1 MSIPKRGHKTDAG
14 IDLTAMTVEQKR
26 PDIFFFDTGISIRIS
41 TGYYVEI
48 VPRSSIIKTDAVLLH
63 RSGRLTYKTCL
74 DDNGAE
80 MVNIEIDSI
89 DG

>member
-1 MSIPKRGHKTDAG
+1 MVTLI
-14 IDLTAMTVEQKR
+14 
-26 PDIFFFDTGISIRIS
+26 ISA
-41 TGYYVEI
+41 
-48 VPRSSIIKTDAVLLH
+48 SIIGAFLTWRHGVKCYDKGITDAVLLH
-63 RSGRLTYKTCL
+63 RKGRLTYKTCL